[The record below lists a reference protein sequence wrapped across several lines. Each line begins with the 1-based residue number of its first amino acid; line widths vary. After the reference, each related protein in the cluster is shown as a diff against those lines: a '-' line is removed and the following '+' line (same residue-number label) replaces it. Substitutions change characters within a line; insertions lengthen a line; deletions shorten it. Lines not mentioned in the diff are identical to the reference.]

1 MGREDEELREQL
13 RAVLKRWSLN
23 VAIAGTKSFLRGLAS
38 EHKALT
44 SQASTDLRTGTWLE
58 ITLSCFSA
66 PGSRRSLTQLPA
78 RGSLVTVNTRP
89 PWSENQGAARE
100 S

>member
-23 VAIAGTKSFLRGLAS
+23 IAGTKSFLGGLAR

-66 PGSRRSLTQLPA
+66 PGWWRSLTQLPA
-78 RGSLVTVNTRP
+78 RGSLVTVHTRP